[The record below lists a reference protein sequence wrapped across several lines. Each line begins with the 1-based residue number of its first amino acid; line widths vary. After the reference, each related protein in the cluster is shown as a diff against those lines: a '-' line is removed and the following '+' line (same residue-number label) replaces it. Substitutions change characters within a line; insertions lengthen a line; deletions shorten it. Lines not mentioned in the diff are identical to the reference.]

1 MKGSVLAAFL
11 GCEFDGVEGGIA
23 VTRASLYELGDLC
36 IDQDVEFWTSKH
48 RRQVRRGRAASYSSP
63 YSCLLPTLC
72 QVGCKMRGV

>member
-23 VTRASLYELGDLC
+23 VTRASLYELGDLR

-48 RRQVRRGRAASYSSP
+48 RRQVRRG
-63 YSCLLPTLC
+63 
-72 QVGCKMRGV
+72 